1 MFVIF
6 VVCIDVVSG
15 VEASMTEEERKDM
28 ETVET
33 KISKYCSQKKIGA
46 EQKKIVGGKI
56 QKV

>member
-1 MFVIF
+1 M
-6 VVCIDVVSG
+6 CIDVVSG